1 LQFAGTSTRPSNN
14 IIVAIGSPFAPAYY
28 QFKKA
33 FKEKTRV
40 EWDDRIDATIERK
53 KKEKRERGQV
63 TSSEDQGSRKGVAVS
78 RYEEKEERERKAEEE
93 FKNMP
98 FEYNPPRFGPR
109 GKLPKEKEIPAD
121 LVPARITDIEYWM
134 SGTNGAGPDTPIDL
148 TEQEVGAGEDAAAD
162 VVPAIADELP
172 SIFDKDVAEWLG
184 NNFDDHYPFDHT
196 AENLEYL
203 EQTNGQAIGGEF
215 PSTDTFDTAVT
226 DFPEPQENTTS
237 PQQGISFGEIDTD
250 AAEPPISFNLPST
263 VQESFELGTQ
273 DIGDTQMAERAQNE
287 FLEFADLPT
296 ITDSTIVMGA
306 NVNEPATTMDP
317 ATLDL
322 GSSILGKRKTSPVE
336 YAQEEASKNARY
348 DDEDEAFAL
357 AAEESFDADQEY
369 DFTSE
374 TAGLG
379 GDAGVPRAML
389 EEYGLGSIDEAT
401 GEMDEGVDTGVEDW
415 VMVSDTELPGRA

>member
-1 LQFAGTSTRPSNN
+1 LCHADANVSG
-14 IIVAIGSPFAPAYY
+14 
-28 QFKKA
+28 A
-33 FKEKTRV
+33 F
-40 EWDDRIDATIERK
+40 
-53 KKEKRERGQV
+53 QV
-63 TSSEDQGSRKGVAVS
+63 SSH
-78 RYEEKEERERKAEEE
+78 EEKEERERKAEEE

-121 LVPARITDIEYWM
+121 LVPACNTDIEYWM
-134 SGTNGAGPDTPIDL
+134 SGANGAGPDTPTDL
-148 TEQEVGAGEDAAAD
+148 TEQEAEAGEDEAAD
-162 VVPAIADELP
+162 VVLAIANELP

-184 NNFDDHYPFDHT
+184 NNFDDYYPFDHT

-203 EQTNGQAIGGEF
+203 KQTNGQAIGGEL

-226 DFPEPQENTTS
+226 DLTELHDDTGTS
-237 PQQGISFGEIDTD
+237 LQHGMSFDQIDTD
-250 AAEPPISFNLPST
+250 ATEPPISFNLPST
-263 VQESFELGTQ
+263 VQESFEPGTQ
-273 DIGDTQMAERAQNE
+273 DVSETQMADRAQNG
-287 FLEFADLPT
+287 FLEFADLTT
-296 ITDSTIVMGA
+296 ITNSTTGTGA
-306 NVNEPATTMDP
+306 NINELANTMDP

-369 DFTSE
+369 DFTSA

-379 GDAGVPRAML
+379 GDADVPRAML
-389 EEYGLGSIDEAT
+389 GGYGLGPIDEAS

-415 VMVSDTELPGRA
+415 VMVSDNELPDRA